1 MSGGKIM
8 VDKVVKMA
16 SSVLANDPG
25 KIDIISAI
33 AEECQ
38 DGKDGDRCKASHN
51 MYACSI
57 SSAEKRGF
65 NLKDFI

>member
-1 MSGGKIM
+1 MNGKIL

-16 SSVLANDPG
+16 SSVMASDPA
-25 KIDIISAI
+25 KIDIVTAI

-38 DGKDGDRCKASHN
+38 DGNSGERCAASHN
-51 MYACSI
+51 IYACGI
-57 SSAEKRGF
+57 KSADKRGF